1 MTFEELKHILSIDE
15 NPMIEHKV
23 TIDNLSL
30 PELVKLYH
38 ELGIATQIDY
48 DKFYLYSIITHS
60 TAIEGSTVTE
70 LENQLLFDEG
80 ITSKGRTLNE
90 QMMNLDLKAA
100 YEWGMKQIK
109 THPDI
114 TTAFLCS
121 LASKVMEHTGNEYN
135 TLNGSF
141 SAAKGELRLLNVTA
155 GAGGKSY
162 LNSQKVPTSIEKF
175 CNELNIRRHK
185 VNVTDIQAI
194 YALSFWAHY
203 HLVTIHPWA
212 DGNGRTTRLL
222 MNLLQFEFGVL
233 PMKVTKEEKRDYI
246 QALIDSREQ
255 DNDAVF
261 IDVMMHM
268 QERHLRQ
275 EIMTFCRS
283 MQDGVEIATQVDRKG
298 GQKNDSGGQKTRDAI
313 VSMIRQDIKITTT
326 QMANRLGINRSAVS
340 KHLKALQQAN
350 IIRRIGPDNG
360 GHWEVDDKKK
370 NEKLS

>member
-1 MTFEELKHILSIDE
+1 MDGNSMT
-15 NPMIEHKV
+15 EHKV

-155 GAGGKSY
+155 GTGGKSY
-162 LNSQKVPTSIEKF
+162 LNFMKVPTSIEKF

-233 PMKVTKEEKRDYI
+233 PMKVTKEEKGDYI

-283 MQDGVEIATQVDRKG
+283 MQDGFTTQVPTQYRP
-298 GQKNDSGGQKTRDAI
+298 TYRP
-313 VSMIRQDIKITTT
+313 TTA
-326 QMANRLGINRSAVS
+326 QV
-340 KHLKALQQAN
+340 
-350 IIRRIGPDNG
+350 
-360 GHWEVDDKKK
+360 
-370 NEKLS
+370 EKLLGVMDDEYHSVHEIMALCGITRRKTIQESYLSPAIKEEVIERLYKEYKHNPNQKYRLTEKGKSWRNENLRQKDN

>member
-15 NPMIEHKV
+15 NSMIEHKV

-155 GAGGKSY
+155 GIGGKSY
-162 LNSQKVPTSIEKF
+162 LNFMKVPDSIERF

-185 VNVTDIQAI
+185 VDVADIRAI

-246 QALIDSREQ
+246 QALVDSREQ

-283 MQDGVEIATQVDRKG
+283 MQEGVEIATQVDRKG

-350 IIRRIGPDNG
+350 IIRRIGPDKG
-360 GHWEVDDKKK
+360 GHWEVGDIKK
-370 NEKLS
+370 NKKLS

>member
-1 MTFEELKHILSIDE
+1 MDE
-15 NPMIEHKV
+15 NSMMEHKV

-30 PELVKLYH
+30 SELVELYH

-100 YEWGMKQIK
+100 YEWGMNQIK
-109 THPDI
+109 AHPDI

-162 LNSQKVPTSIEKF
+162 LNFQKVPTSIEKF

-233 PMKVTKEEKRDYI
+233 PMKVTKEEKGDYI
-246 QALIDSREQ
+246 QTLIDSREQ

-261 IDVMMHM
+261 IDFMMHM

-275 EIMTFCRS
+275 EITTFCRS
-283 MQDGVEIATQVDRKG
+283 MQEGGEIATQVDRKG

-313 VSMIRQDIKITTT
+313 VSMIRQDMKITTT

-350 IIRRIGPDNG
+350 IIRRIGPDKG

-370 NEKLS
+370 NKKLS